1 MTTAKKKKDG
11 YEINKDVICLP
22 MHELID
28 NEVIVPRGKARTT
41 LGKLGLMGKLRLN
54 SEMTPDQVKREVRSV
69 FSEVMMNKE
78 DFKFTFLQSA
88 GKYTYLIHNYNH
100 VKGFI
105 YTRQLCC

>member
-1 MTTAKKKKDG
+1 
-11 YEINKDVICLP
+11 

-69 FSEVMMNKE
+69 FFNVMMNI
-78 DFKFTFLQSA
+78 KFTFLQSA
-88 GKYTYLIHNYNH
+88 GKYTYLYLLIQCT
-100 VKGFI
+100 VSI
-105 YTRQLCC
+105 